1 MTLTQAPA
9 RLRLTALAVL
19 LLAVTF
25 LQACA
30 GRQVWATD
38 AEIQAAR
45 HVHGG
50 AAELTLVTIM
60 NYTSG
65 RGDHT
70 ALFINADERVLFDPA
85 GSWRL
90 DEVPERNDVHFGMSA
105 NKGASFYMTHTRATH
120 YTVVQRLR
128 VTPEVAAQA
137 KALALAAGPVP
148 PARCA
153 LSTSGILR
161 QLPGFESIRSGWYP
175 HNLMAD
181 FDRLPGVQ
189 RYELHHDAPD
199 ILQKV
204 YQVQR
209 PL

>member
-1 MTLTQAPA
+1 MVKVQKAA
-9 RLRLTALAVL
+9 QWRLTVGLLLLVAMAVL
-19 LLAVTF
+19 
-25 LQACA
+25 QGCA
-30 GRQVWATD
+30 GQRVWATD

-50 AAELTLVTIM
+50 APELTLVTIM
-60 NYTSG
+60 NYTTG

-90 DEVPERNDVHFGMSA
+90 DSVPERNDVHFGVTA
-105 NKGASFYMTHTRATH
+105 QVGASFYMTHTRATH

-137 KALALAAGPVP
+137 KALALQAGPVP

-153 LSTSGILR
+153 LSTSTILR
-161 QLPGFESIRSGWYP
+161 QLGFDGVRQGWYP

-181 FDRLPGVQ
+181 FDKLPGVQ
-189 RYELHHDAPD
+189 RFELHHDNPD
-199 ILQKV
+199 VERKAQLI
-204 YQVQR
+204 QR